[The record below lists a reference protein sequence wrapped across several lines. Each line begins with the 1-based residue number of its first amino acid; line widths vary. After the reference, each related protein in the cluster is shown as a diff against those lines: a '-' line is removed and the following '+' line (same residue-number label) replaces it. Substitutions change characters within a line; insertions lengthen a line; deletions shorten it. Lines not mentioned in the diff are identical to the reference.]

1 MDGFGQILP
10 LGMGA
15 IGGTIGAMTG
25 GPVGAMAGAGLG
37 YGFFS
42 QIENQ
47 QYMRN
52 LQSEMLRREDNA
64 IRRRV
69 ADLKAAGL
77 SPVLAAGQGADA
89 GPVVKS
95 EPTDLSGLASNAM
108 ALMQMDKSM
117 QMTDQQIE
125 LNRKQQEQM
134 EHQIHLV
141 DVQANKTAADMQK
154 TQVDT
159 AIADLD
165 YKKYKETGISPN
177 ASNIGKLIRD
187 ISGAL
192 GSPILGGA
200 LKSINKKIEAP
211 FRSYI
216 DGSNKE
222 LEEKIER
229 ETKGMTR
236 SQKLRYLAELL
247 AEQ

>member
-1 MDGFGQILP
+1 MGFMDGFSKILP

-15 IGGTIGAMTG
+15 IGGAIGGMTG

-47 QYMRN
+47 RYMRN
-52 LQSEMLRREDNA
+52 LQSEMLSREDNA

-95 EPTDLSGLASNAM
+95 EPADLSGLASSAM

-125 LNRKQQEQM
+125 LNKMQMTKLDVDTKLSYQEILKKEAETAQTKTRTAM
-134 EHQIHLV
+134 DAFDLMV
-141 DVQANKTAADMQK
+141 MNKTGFGRNSSQAGRMIQDLFSGSFIEGTWLDSAVKDVFKKMQK
-154 TQVDT
+154 PGTKPMTEEEVRQRINDELKLKQKKVKT
-159 AIADLD
+159 A
-165 YKKYKETGISPN
+165 TGV
-177 ASNIGKLIRD
+177 
-187 ISGAL
+187 
-192 GSPILGGA
+192 
-200 LKSINKKIEAP
+200 
-211 FRSYI
+211 
-216 DGSNKE
+216 
-222 LEEKIER
+222 
-229 ETKGMTR
+229 KG
-236 SQKLRYLAELL
+236 
-247 AEQ
+247 